1 MNPKDLTVIQH
12 IEELRKRLFIVA
24 VFFVIAMA
32 GAFFVAKPLVKY
44 LKATGESYHLEL
56 HAFDITTP
64 LAIYL
69 QVIFLIAFVI
79 SSPVLMY
86 QLWAFISPGLRE
98 VERKTT
104 LSYIPYS
111 FVLFIAGVSFSYFLL
126 FPYVIKFMMDLSNEL
141 DIQQTTGVQGYFSFL
156 FKLTIPFGFLFQLP
170 IVVLFFSRIGL
181 LNPDLLVRVR
191 KYSYFGLFVCAAIIA
206 PPELV
211 SHLMVS
217 VPLFILYEISIMISR
232 IGYKKYL
239 KSEEI
244 RLKEEQEAEQK
255 RQVEEALELQRRKIE
270 ELSNQ

>member
-1 MNPKDLTVIQH
+1 MNPKDLTIIQH

-32 GAFFVAKPLVKY
+32 GAFFVAKPLIKY
-44 LKATGESYHLEL
+44 IQYTAETNNIEL
-56 HAFDITTP
+56 HGFNVTSP
-64 LAIYL
+64 LSIYF
-69 QVIFLIAFVI
+69 QVIFLISFI
-79 SSPVLMY
+79 FTSPLLMY
-86 QLWAFISPGLRE
+86 QLWAFISPGLRD
-98 VERKTT
+98 VERKAT

-111 FVLFIAGVSFSYFLL
+111 FMLFIAGLSFSYFLL
-126 FPYVIKFMMDLSNEL
+126 FPYVIKFMVNLSGEL
-141 DIQQTTGVQGYFSFL
+141 DIIPTIGINDYFSFL

-255 RQVEEALELQRRKIE
+255 RQVEEALELQRKQIQ
-270 ELSNQ
+270 ELNNN